1 MRPHTTA
8 RDLIPLLYMRRTSLG
23 VTVQSTPYAASCVGA
38 SAGTHFTRFTGA
50 RVQRL
55 TRSACAY
62 ERANTGAYRMA
73 VAAA

>member
-38 SAGTHFTRFTGA
+38 SAGTHFTCFTGTK
-50 RVQRL
+50 VQML
-55 TRSACAY
+55 TRSA
-62 ERANTGAYRMA
+62 
-73 VAAA
+73 